1 MVVSMETGTPTEQ
14 KPDSDDNNTKSPAS
28 LSFTAS
34 FILQDFLNW
43 NGGLEALSESVCSRL
58 L

>member
-1 MVVSMETGTPTEQ
+1 METGTPTEQ

-34 FILQDFLNW
+34 FILQDFLN
-43 NGGLEALSESVCSRL
+43 
-58 L
+58 